1 MIKKESLIKQ
11 TIPLSLILA
20 GRFFGLFVVMPV
32 LSLYALSMEGMS
44 PILVGIA
51 IGGYALTQVLFQI
64 PFGFLS
70 DKFGRK
76 SIIALGLI
84 IFIIGSAVCAM
95 SDDIYMLILGR
106 FLQGAG
112 AIGGV
117 VSAMIADLVKEEKRT
132 KAMALMGA
140 TISLSFTT
148 ALILGPILSAYFGVA
163 SLFWITCFLGVLSLG
178 ILLLFVPEA
187 PKIQYSFISSSDK
200 YSFILKN
207 KNLQIMNLTNFLQ
220 KGFMTLAFLIIP
232 IALVKGF
239 EMPKEN
245 LYQVYVPASLLG
257 FIAIAPAAIFAEK
270 KGKFKSVL
278 VVGILFFVV
287 AYLLMLSQNLWVF
300 VAGILVF
307 FVGFS
312 VHEPIMQSLAS
323 RYCKAHQ
330 KGSALGVFTAFGYFG
345 SFVGALVG
353 GHLYEYFGML
363 SISLFVV
370 VVSFLWILALGFL
383 ANPTFQKNLYLPLR
397 ENIVNEDLEKL
408 VELRGILEWFI
419 NENERVVVIKYDKHL
434 VLEQE
439 VKEFLKEN
447 LADKFEELK

>member
-163 SLFWITCFLGVLSLG
+163 SLFWITCFFVVLSLG
-178 ILLLFVPEA
+178 FLFLFVPDA
-187 PKIQYSFISSSDK
+187 P
-200 YSFILKN
+200 
-207 KNLQIMNLTNFLQ
+207 
-220 KGFMTLAFLIIP
+220 
-232 IALVKGF
+232 
-239 EMPKEN
+239 
-245 LYQVYVPASLLG
+245 
-257 FIAIAPAAIFAEK
+257 
-270 KGKFKSVL
+270 
-278 VVGILFFVV
+278 
-287 AYLLMLSQNLWVF
+287 
-300 VAGILVF
+300 
-307 FVGFS
+307 
-312 VHEPIMQSLAS
+312 
-323 RYCKAHQ
+323 
-330 KGSALGVFTAFGYFG
+330 
-345 SFVGALVG
+345 
-353 GHLYEYFGML
+353 
-363 SISLFVV
+363 
-370 VVSFLWILALGFL
+370 
-383 ANPTFQKNLYLPLR
+383 
-397 ENIVNEDLEKL
+397 
-408 VELRGILEWFI
+408 
-419 NENERVVVIKYDKHL
+419 
-434 VLEQE
+434 
-439 VKEFLKEN
+439 
-447 LADKFEELK
+447 

>member
-1 MIKKESLIKQ
+1 MKREAKSRTVALLGDDAVNRLENARVAVVGLGGVGGHVLETLARAGVGSFVLVDGDNVEESNLNRQIIATVDTLGK
-11 TIPLSLILA
+11 SKA
-20 GRFFGLFVVMPV
+20 EAAKGRV
-32 LSLYALSMEGMS
+32 LSINPLADVDAVTQRLTAANADSILSGNTD
-44 PILVGIA
+44 
-51 IGGYALTQVLFQI
+51 Y
-64 PFGFLS
+64 
-70 DKFGRK
+70 
-76 SIIALGLI
+76 
-84 IFIIGSAVCAM
+84 
-95 SDDIYMLILGR
+95 
-106 FLQGAG
+106 
-112 AIGGV
+112 
-117 VSAMIADLVKEEKRT
+117 IADC
-132 KAMALMGA
+132 
-140 TISLSFTT
+140 IDSL
-148 ALILGPILSAYFGVA
+148 P
-163 SLFWITCFLGVLSLG
+163 
-178 ILLLFVPEA
+178 
-187 PKIQYSFISSSDK
+187 DK
-200 YSFILKN
+200 V
-207 KNLQIMNLTNFLQ
+207 
-220 KGFMTLAFLIIP
+220 
-232 IALVKGF
+232 ALVC
-239 EMPKEN
+239 
-245 LYQVYVPASLLG
+245 
-257 FIAIAPAAIFAEK
+257 FAEK